1 MRPEDEKESSE
12 QGLIRSGGTRGDVPR
27 PSPQSLAAQN
37 ADRDQLS
44 LAHPSVPNHLDALSQ
59 RISSEATPIPDA
71 LVLTRIR
78 REMIEQDEF
87 QLDQHHVRRSE
98 IRQFYGKMAFS
109 SGGVLAGL
117 GLIFTG
123 HVPEGFVVMGVGFH
137 WLAPDFVSSVWNRVL
152 GKREKGDPS
161 DE

>member
-1 MRPEDEKESSE
+1 MRPEDEKESRE
-12 QGLIRSGGTRGDVPR
+12 QRLIRSGDTSGAIPGP
-27 PSPQSLAAQN
+27 PSKSLAAQA
-37 ADRDQLS
+37 ADPGQLS
-44 LAHPSVPNHLDALSQ
+44 LARPSVPNHLNALSQ
-59 RISSEATPIPDA
+59 RISDEATPIPDA

-78 REMIEQDEF
+78 REIIEQDEF

-109 SGGVLAGL
+109 AGGVLAGL

-152 GKREKGDPS
+152 GKRDKGDSS